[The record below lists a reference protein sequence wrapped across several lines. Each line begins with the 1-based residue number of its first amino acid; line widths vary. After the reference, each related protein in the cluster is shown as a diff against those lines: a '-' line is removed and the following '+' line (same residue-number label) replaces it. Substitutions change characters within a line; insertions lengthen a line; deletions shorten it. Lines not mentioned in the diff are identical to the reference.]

1 MSEKRNTLPQGW
13 EWKKLGEVIVE
24 LSSKIS
30 AKECEEK
37 PYVSLENIESNTGK
51 LINIFSSHLQIPANN
66 Q

>member
-51 LINIFSSHLQIPANN
+51 LIRLLA
-66 Q
+66 